1 MIKYKK
7 FDIKKV
13 SLFLTLII
21 YGIYQNYLI
30 LLGGTT
36 WDEPAS
42 ILSASKQIYKAYIFI
57 VDPNNA
63 VLENFVPP
71 EDCEEYVS
79 QSGCGDWATDYWGF
93 GGKELFNKSKSY
105 DQSILYFCPPHF
117 TYSLFQETEKPWSLI
132 NGDFVFDDSYPFET
146 DEVFYYQSDML
157 AHNAIYDFFISGL
170 SIFRKC
176 I

>member
-42 ILSASKQIYKAYIFI
+42 ILSASKQIYKAYLFI

-63 VLENFVPP
+63 ALESLAHPDLYGALLFIPA
-71 EDCEEYVS
+71 YL
-79 QSGCGDWATDYWGF
+79 ATAF
-93 GGKELFNKSKSY
+93 GGIV
-105 DQSILYFCPPHF
+105 Q
-117 TYSLFQETEKPWSLI
+117 
-132 NGDFVFDDSYPFET
+132 
-146 DEVFYYQSDML
+146 
-157 AHNAIYDFFISGL
+157 
-170 SIFRKC
+170 IFSSQVMT
-176 I
+176 